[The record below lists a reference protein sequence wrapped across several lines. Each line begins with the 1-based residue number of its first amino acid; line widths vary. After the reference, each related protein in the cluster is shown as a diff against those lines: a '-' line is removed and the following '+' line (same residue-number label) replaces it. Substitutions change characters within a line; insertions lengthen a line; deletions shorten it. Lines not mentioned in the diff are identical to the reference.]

1 MGWDQARSRILA
13 RQKKLG
19 IIPADTQLAPRPEGI
34 PAWSSLSADER
45 RLYARQ
51 MEVFAAQLSE
61 ADHEFGRILES
72 LRRTGEL
79 DNTLVIVTSDN
90 GASAEGGLGGLYRSE
105 EHTSELQS
113 LMRTSYAV

>member
-61 ADHEFGRILES
+61 TDHEFGRLLES
-72 LRRTGEL
+72 LRRPGEL
-79 DNTLVIVTSDN
+79 DNKPN
-90 GASAEGGLGGLYRSE
+90 GRAACRASVLQTGSLSVAAESFKK
-105 EHTSELQS
+105 T
-113 LMRTSYAV
+113 TI

>member
-1 MGWDQARSRILA
+1 MYWATGAVHSPHQATPEWIARYRGRFDMGWDQARSRILA

-19 IIPADTQLAPRPEGI
+19 IVPADTQLAPRPEGI

-51 MEVFAAQLSE
+51 MEVF
-61 ADHEFGRILES
+61 
-72 LRRTGEL
+72 
-79 DNTLVIVTSDN
+79 
-90 GASAEGGLGGLYRSE
+90 RSE

-113 LMRTSYAV
+113 LMRISYAVF